1 VDYRGVRVD
10 IVQGDVLTYS
20 CDLLV
25 LKYAQA
31 SYGADKAVVEVAG
44 INVNALPQVGQDLRV
59 SRPRSLQY
67 GSLLLLGVNPI
78 EEFDYHTIR
87 EFSRRALATAAGI
100 RPPVREIAMTMH
112 GTGFGLDESAAFSSQ
127 IAGIVDG
134 LESGAFPRGLAAISI
149 VESVGSRAMRLR
161 EMLAELLRVGGP
173 VSQAQPPLGSIG
185 VEEARSRRITL
196 AGDES
201 ATRSHAFVA
210 MPFSDSFEDVFEFG
224 IKPAVHA
231 ARLNCH
237 RMDEIPFTGDIV
249 TLMRERIA
257 SAEIVVADV
266 SEANP
271 NVYLEIGYAWG
282 VAVPCVLVCNKKHE
296 LRFDVRGQRCLF
308 YGSIKDL
315 QGKLSRELTALLP
328 GKFRRGWR
336 PGHLAWPAPGVRFE
350 VRLSATRS

>member
-1 VDYRGVRVD
+1 MDYRGVMVD

-25 LKYAQA
+25 LKNAQA
-31 SYGADKAVVEVAG
+31 SYGADKAIVEMAG
-44 INVNALPQVGQDLRV
+44 INPNVLPQVGQDFRV
-59 SRPRSLQY
+59 SLPRSLQY
-67 GSLLLLGVNPI
+67 GNLLLLGVSPI
-78 EEFDYHTIR
+78 QKFDYHTIR
-87 EFSRRALATAAGI
+87 EFSRRALAAAGGI
-100 RPPVREIAMTMH
+100 QPPVREIAMTMH
-112 GTGFGLDESAAFSSQ
+112 GIGFGLDENAAFSSQ

-134 LESGAFPRGLAAISI
+134 LESGDFPPGLTTITI
-149 VESVGSRAMRLR
+149 IERVGSRAARLR
-161 EMLAELLRVGGP
+161 AMLAELLQVVGP
-173 VSQAQPPLGSIG
+173 VSQAQPPHGSTG
-185 VEEARSRRITL
+185 AEEAHHGGSPWPVN
-196 AGDES
+196 EF

-237 RMDEIPFTGDIV
+237 RMDETPFTGYIV
-249 TLMRERIA
+249 SLMRERIA

-282 VAVPCVLVCNKKHE
+282 VAVPCYPVCNKKHE

-315 QGKLSRELTALLP
+315 QGKLSRELTAL
-328 GKFRRGWR
+328 
-336 PGHLAWPAPGVRFE
+336 V
-350 VRLSATRS
+350 